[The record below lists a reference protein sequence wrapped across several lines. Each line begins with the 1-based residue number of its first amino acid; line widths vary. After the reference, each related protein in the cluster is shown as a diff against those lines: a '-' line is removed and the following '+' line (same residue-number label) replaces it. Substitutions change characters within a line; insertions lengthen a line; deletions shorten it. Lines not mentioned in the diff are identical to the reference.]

1 MVNGKIIIGDQQYV
15 NAGDSVMVTCE
26 PDPGYG
32 LSADVLYYAKKEN
45 GEYSDPKKAENKSSF
60 PEDRASKQHYWFKMP
75 AAPVEVWASFVPLRT
90 LVIHQQT
97 GGTLVPLYGFKK
109 SSTENMLWNV
119 PGRALKIK
127 VTDVDKANDYKLL
140 DVQITNVDQS
150 HYQKSDTNIK
160 EELDHIKATVSDMS
174 PKSREEVDVTFKT
187 EKGYIPAN
195 VSITGCSNSWC
206 VGKPKRLDNGGWE
219 VVYRFK
225 VELQDVSVTYG
236 IEPVLSIN
244 IKDTNK
250 SGRVKTYIPEM
261 IPDYPNVVRSGQQIP
276 VVFMMPDSF
285 SVKHTVT
292 GDVES
297 KEECAAEQFC

>member
-1 MVNGKIIIGDQQYV
+1 MKTSSILTALLLLFSVCVSAQKYPVTPRAMVNGKIIIGDQQYV

-32 LSADVLYYAKKEN
+32 LSSDVYYYAKKEN

-60 PEDRASKQHYWFKMP
+60 PEDRASKQRYRFKMP

-97 GGTLVPLYGFKK
+97 GGKLVPLYGFKK

-150 HYQKSDTNIK
+150 HYQKSDTMITVWMPNDEDTVHVTPVFGKSHYAVHIK

-174 PKSREEVDVTFKT
+174 PKSREEVDVTF
-187 EKGYIPAN
+187 
-195 VSITGCSNSWC
+195 
-206 VGKPKRLDNGGWE
+206 
-219 VVYRFK
+219 
-225 VELQDVSVTYG
+225 
-236 IEPVLSIN
+236 
-244 IKDTNK
+244 
-250 SGRVKTYIPEM
+250 
-261 IPDYPNVVRSGQQIP
+261 
-276 VVFMMPDSF
+276 
-285 SVKHTVT
+285 
-292 GDVES
+292 
-297 KEECAAEQFC
+297 